1 MYRRT
6 EAFYVFRC
14 AFGNERCGVAG
25 IVSARRE
32 VGKVRKYYSARYRRS
47 MSHLVALAVAGDV
60 HCVLK
65 LEGVA
70 AAVSPSDSRVPHYNL
85 AVRRRLR
92 VSVLDHNGISD
103 LQICKD
109 NCPQAAPA

>member
-1 MYRRT
+1 M
-6 EAFYVFRC
+6 
-14 AFGNERCGVAG
+14 
-25 IVSARRE
+25 
-32 VGKVRKYYSARYRRS
+32 
-47 MSHLVALAVAGDV
+47 
-60 HCVLK
+60 LK